1 MDGKQAER
9 VIQAFGA
16 VQLETAGFLVAQE
29 SRLPFPKDEIKKA
42 ILFAMP
48 LVDSKTCEFLRSG
61 YVQLG
66 MFHDVREIPM
76 LDIPDEVAKL
86 SDEEL
91 YKFIQHAGADRLEQ
105 RLVGVG
111 GHAGG
116 RRGTPGKRC
125 SSGQLSELVAVLLW
139 LWLPNHSSHRPQ
151 TLWEVHAIM

>member
-1 MDGKQAER
+1 MKNLFNSCKQTLVFLSIICLTAPAQAMDGKKAER

-91 YKFIQHAGADRLEQ
+91 YKFIQHAGAGRLGIQLQEFVISDMKS
-105 RLVGVG
+105 L
-111 GHAGG
+111 
-116 RRGTPGKRC
+116 
-125 SSGQLSELVAVLLW
+125 LSEV
-139 LWLPNHSSHRPQ
+139 PNC
-151 TLWEVHAIM
+151 

>member
-1 MDGKQAER
+1 MKNLFKSCKQTLVFLFIICLTSPAQAMDGKHAER

-91 YKFIQHAGADRLEQ
+91 YKFIQHAGAGRLGIQLQEFVISDMKS
-105 RLVGVG
+105 L
-111 GHAGG
+111 
-116 RRGTPGKRC
+116 
-125 SSGQLSELVAVLLW
+125 LSEV
-139 LWLPNHSSHRPQ
+139 PNC
-151 TLWEVHAIM
+151 